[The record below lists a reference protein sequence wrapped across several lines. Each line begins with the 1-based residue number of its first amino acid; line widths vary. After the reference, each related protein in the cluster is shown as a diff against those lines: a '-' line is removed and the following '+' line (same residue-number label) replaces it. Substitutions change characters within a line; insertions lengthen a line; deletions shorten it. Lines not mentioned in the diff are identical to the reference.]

1 MRGIGWS
8 LADERAL
15 SSRERGLLRQGSGP
29 ARQTLGF
36 VRQTYGFVR
45 QTYGFA
51 RQTYGFARQTYG
63 FVRQTY
69 GFVRQTYGFVRQTY
83 GFVRQTYGFVRQTY
97 GFVRQTYGFYLKKRV
112 FAFFP
117 SKTSEIS
124 NFITLPIL
132 SESSPCASAAGG
144 ISIIILPVNCSRWG
158 RRVSFRVAAH
168 ETFPFDDCGG
178 GVGGV
183 WEERTRST
191 HRNQY
196 RSNQAGEGNG

>member
-1 MRGIGWS
+1 M
-8 LADERAL
+8 L
-15 SSRERGLLRQGSGP
+15 GS
-29 ARQTLGF
+29 
-36 VRQTYGFVR
+36 
-45 QTYGFA
+45 
-51 RQTYGFARQTYG
+51 ARQTYG

-97 GFVRQTYGFYLKKRV
+97 GFDLKTRV

-117 SKTSEIS
+117 SETSEIS

-132 SESSPCASAAGG
+132 SELSPCASAVGG
-144 ISIIILPVNCSRWG
+144 ISIIIFPVNCSGWV
-158 RRVSFRVAAH
+158 RRVSCRVAAH
-168 ETFPFDDCGG
+168 ETDSLDDCGG

-191 HRNQY
+191 LR
-196 RSNQAGEGNG
+196 REQAMGI